1 MLLASFQSDLGVFMI
16 MMVVA
21 AYGWALL
28 IKKLMGVNPEVK
40 DMAKKAAAQQ
50 AMKFL
55 AKWLK

>member
-1 MLLASFQSDLGVFMI
+1 MLLASFQSDFGVFMI

-28 IKKLMGVNPEVK
+28 IKKLMSVNPEVK

-55 AKWLK
+55 TKWLK